1 MIGDSFLPPSGD
13 FAQSPK
19 QPHFVQMNGRCP
31 VCSNTFDYK
40 RLHILFEQ
48 NGASLLHIT
57 CQNCHSST
65 LASVVVGASGVNFSG
80 IVTDLNITDVL
91 KFKDN
96 DEIASDYVM
105 DLHEALKQDTLDL

>member
-1 MIGDSFLPPSGD
+1 MVPGS
-13 FAQSPK
+13 

-31 VCSNTFDYK
+31 VCNNAFDYK

-65 LASVVVGASGVNFSG
+65 LASVIVGAQGVNFSG

-91 KFKDN
+91 KFKD
-96 DEIASDYVM
+96 ASSVTGDYVM
-105 DLHEALKQDTLDL
+105 DLHEALSKNSLDI

>member
-1 MIGDSFLPPSGD
+1 MLRDSYIPPSGD
-13 FAQSPK
+13 FSPAP

-31 VCSNTFDYK
+31 VCNNAFDYK

-57 CQNCHSST
+57 CQSCHSST
-65 LASVVVGASGVNFSG
+65 LASVVVGAQGVNFSG

-91 KFKDN
+91 KFKD
-96 DEIASDYVM
+96 DSGISADYVVE
-105 DLHEALKQDTLDL
+105 LHEALDSNLLDL